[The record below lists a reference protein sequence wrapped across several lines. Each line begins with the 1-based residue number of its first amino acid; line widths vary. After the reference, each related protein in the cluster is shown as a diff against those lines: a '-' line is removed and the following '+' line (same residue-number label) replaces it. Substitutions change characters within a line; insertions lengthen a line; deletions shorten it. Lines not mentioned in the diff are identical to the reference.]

1 MAWVSSKYSKSIVFA
16 IVLLFA
22 SSVLHARTE
31 AGDWELAKKDEGND
45 IVVYYRTLESGNVE
59 FRGITH
65 LRTSLS
71 SFIALLKDFE
81 TLPEW
86 AYRTDKVVTLKQN
99 SNTEA
104 YVYTIHP
111 MPWPF
116 MPRDSVLL
124 SHIDQNPQTFV
135 VTVKGRA
142 VPDYIPLN
150 EDYVRI
156 SSGESFWQL
165 TPIGE
170 DTIEVVFQGYG
181 EPGGSLS
188 ESVFTSAIFRS
199 LVKMYLWKLPYK
211 TLKRMRHH
219 IQNEK
224 YQKKRFN
231 FIKEPPQ
238 RVMSQ
243 VSIEN
248 KRIQNPVA
256 SSHLTMRKFVKS

>member
-1 MAWVSSKYSKSIVFA
+1 MTWVSGKYSKSIILAV
-16 IVLLFA
+16 VLFLA
-22 SSVLHARTE
+22 SGLLHARTKV
-31 AGDWELAKKDEGND
+31 GDWELVKEDEGND
-45 IVVYYRTLESGNVE
+45 IFVYYRTRESGNVE

-81 TLPEW
+81 TLPQW
-86 AYRTDKVVTLKQN
+86 AYRTDKVVTLRQTSK
-99 SNTEA
+99 TEA

-116 MPRDSVLL
+116 MPRDSVLF
-124 SHIDQNPQTFV
+124 SYIGQNPQTFA

-142 VPDYIPLN
+142 VPDYIPLS
-150 EDYVRI
+150 DHYVRI

-165 TPIGE
+165 SPMGE
-170 DTIEVVFQGYG
+170 GTLEVVFQGYG
-181 EPGGSLS
+181 EPGGSFS

-199 LVKMYLWKLPYK
+199 LVKLYLWKLPYK

-231 FIKEPPQ
+231 FIQEPPSGKIHHLF
-238 RVMSQ
+238 SQ
-243 VSIEN
+243 DFVS
-248 KRIQNPVA
+248 
-256 SSHLTMRKFVKS
+256 S

>member
-1 MAWVSSKYSKSIVFA
+1 MTGVTKKYGKLIILTIV
-16 IVLLFA
+16 VLLA
-22 SSVLHARTE
+22 SSLLHARTK
-31 AGDWELAKKDEGND
+31 AGDWELVKEDEGND
-45 IVVYYRTLESGNVE
+45 ILVYYRTLESGNVE

-65 LRTSLS
+65 LHTSLS

-86 AYRTDKVVTLKQN
+86 AYRTDKVVTLRQN

-124 SHIDQNPQTFV
+124 SHIGQNPQTFA

-150 EDYVRI
+150 DDYVRI

-165 TPIGE
+165 TPMGE
-170 DTIEVVFQGYG
+170 GTLEVIFQGYG

-199 LVKMYLWKLPYK
+199 LVKLYLWKLPYK
-211 TLKRMRHH
+211 TLKRMRRH

-224 YQKKRFN
+224 YQKQKFN
-231 FIKEPPQ
+231 FIQEPSQ
-238 RVMSQ
+238 RVMSR
-243 VSIEN
+243 VSNQN
-248 KRIQNPVA
+248 KRLQ
-256 SSHLTMRKFVKS
+256 

>member
-1 MAWVSSKYSKSIVFA
+1 MAWVSGKYSKSIVFA
-16 IVLLFA
+16 IVLLL
-22 SSVLHARTE
+22 SSSFLHGSVNG
-31 AGDWELAKKDEGND
+31 GDWELAKKDEGND

-65 LRTSLS
+65 FRTSLS

-243 VSIEN
+243 VLIQN
-248 KRIQNPVA
+248 KRIQNPGV
-256 SSHLTMRKFVKS
+256 RIQ